1 MNIWLRVALIALS
14 VGGGF
19 TGASMTL
26 PFLLHPEGRSLSQVV
41 ITACFFILF
50 GIVTASGMFFAVN
63 QQRTRLLLISL
74 AIQIPYIASPVVTY
88 KFGTGFPFILI
99 IGATERG
106 KAALYV
112 GFEALLGSTWRV
124 GYGEN
129 VPWRFGVNLVAVA
142 MIVLLWRSI
151 CRAEMALSATRS
163 LPEN

>member
-19 TGASMTL
+19 TGASTTL
-26 PFLLHPEGRSLSQVV
+26 PLLHPEGRSLSQVA

-50 GIVTASGMFFAVN
+50 GIVTASGLFFAVN

-74 AIQIPYIASPVVTY
+74 AIQIPYITSPVVTY

-99 IGATERG
+99 VGATERG

-112 GFEALLGSTWRV
+112 GFEALLGSTFRA
-124 GYGEN
+124 GYGED

-142 MIVLLWRSI
+142 MMVLLWRSI
-151 CRAEMALSATRS
+151 CRAETALSATRS